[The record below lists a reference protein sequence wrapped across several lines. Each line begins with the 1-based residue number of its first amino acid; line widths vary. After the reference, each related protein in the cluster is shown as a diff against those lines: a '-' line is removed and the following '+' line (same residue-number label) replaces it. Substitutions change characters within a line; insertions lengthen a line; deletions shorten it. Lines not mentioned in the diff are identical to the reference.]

1 MSTVVFFAVLAFILQ
16 MRNSWEQRKR
26 LLHLGHYLRNFEI
39 EKLMESLTEGYLRA
53 LGEDDAERR
62 TQIWNMLE
70 QTEQN
75 LNGQFQKF
83 VEAFAQADVQASRGS
98 TLALGLPFAL
108 VFAPGATF
116 DMRQLLKVHAQGIEA
131 TLNNTE
137 GLSNRDKAF
146 RLSAELF
153 LMQHSCHWFCTSKLV
168 ASARMLSRHKTHYA
182 QLLSAVRP
190 QTREAYSRLMRV

>member
-1 MSTVVFFAVLAFILQ
+1 MSTVVFFAVLAFVLQ

-39 EKLMESLTEGYLRA
+39 EKLMESLTEGYLRV

-153 LMQHSCHWFCTSKLV
+153 LMQHSCHWFCKSKLI
-168 ASARMLSRHKTHYA
+168 ASARMLSRHKTQYA

>member
-83 VEAFAQADVQASRGS
+83 VEAFAQANVQASRGS

-153 LMQHSCHWFCTSKLV
+153 LMQHSCHWFCKSKLV
-168 ASARMLSRHKTHYA
+168 ASARMLSRHKTQYT

>member
-1 MSTVVFFAVLAFILQ
+1 MSTVVFFAVLAFVLQ

-39 EKLMESLTEGYLRA
+39 EKLMESLTEGYMRA

-75 LNGQFQKF
+75 LNGQFQQF
-83 VEAFAQADVQASRGS
+83 VETFAQADVQASRGS
-98 TLALGLPFAL
+98 TLALSLPFAL

-153 LMQHSCHWFCTSKLV
+153 LMQHSCHWFCKSKLV
-168 ASARMLSRHKTHYA
+168 ASARMLSRHKTQYA

>member
-53 LGEDDAERR
+53 VGEDDAERR
-62 TQIWNMLE
+62 TQIWNMLD

-131 TLNNTE
+131 TLINTE
-137 GLSNRDKAF
+137 GLSNRDKAY

-153 LMQHSCHWFCTSKLV
+153 LMQHSCHWFCKSKLV

-190 QTREAYSRLMRV
+190 HTREAYSRLMRV

>member
-26 LLHLGHYLRNFEI
+26 LMHLGHYLRNFEI

-153 LMQHSCHWFCTSKLV
+153 LMQHSCHWFCKSKLV
-168 ASARMLSRHKTHYA
+168 ASARMLSRHKTQYA

-190 QTREAYSRLMRV
+190 HTREASSRLMRV

>member
-1 MSTVVFFAVLAFILQ
+1 MSTVVFFAVLAFVLQ

-83 VEAFAQADVQASRGS
+83 VEAFAQADVHASRGS

-153 LMQHSCHWFCTSKLV
+153 LMQHSCHWFCKSKLV
-168 ASARMLSRHKTHYA
+168 ASARMLSRHKTQYA

>member
-83 VEAFAQADVQASRGS
+83 VEAFAQANVQASRGS

-153 LMQHSCHWFCTSKLV
+153 LMQHSCHWFCKSKLV
-168 ASARMLSRHKTHYA
+168 ASARMLSRHKTQYA

>member
-116 DMRQLLKVHAQGIEA
+116 DMRQLLRVHAQGIEA

-153 LMQHSCHWFCTSKLV
+153 LMQHSCHWFCKSKLV
-168 ASARMLSRHKTHYA
+168 ASARMLSRHKTQYA

-190 QTREAYSRLMRV
+190 KTREAYSHLMRV

>member
-26 LLHLGHYLRNFEI
+26 LMHLGHYLRNFEI

-153 LMQHSCHWFCTSKLV
+153 LMQHSCHWFCKSKLV
-168 ASARMLSRHKTHYA
+168 ASARMLSRHKTQYA

-190 QTREAYSRLMRV
+190 QTSEAYSRLMRV

>member
-16 MRNSWEQRKR
+16 MRNSWEPRKR

-116 DMRQLLKVHAQGIEA
+116 DMRQLLRVHAQGIEA
-131 TLNNTE
+131 TLNNNE

-153 LMQHSCHWFCTSKLV
+153 LMQHSCHWFCKSKLV
-168 ASARMLSRHKTHYA
+168 ASARMLSRHKTQYA

>member
-1 MSTVVFFAVLAFILQ
+1 MSTVVFFAVLAIILQ

-26 LLHLGHYLRNFEI
+26 LMHLGHYLRNFEI

-153 LMQHSCHWFCTSKLV
+153 LMQHSCHWFCKSKLV
-168 ASARMLSRHKTHYA
+168 ASARMLSRHKTQYA

>member
-39 EKLMESLTEGYLRA
+39 EKLMESLTEGYLRV

-116 DMRQLLKVHAQGIEA
+116 DMRQLLRVHAQGIEA

-153 LMQHSCHWFCTSKLV
+153 LMQHSCHWFCKSKLV
-168 ASARMLSRHKTHYA
+168 ASARMLSRHKTQYA

>member
-116 DMRQLLKVHAQGIEA
+116 DMRQLLRAHAQGIEA

-153 LMQHSCHWFCTSKLV
+153 LMQHSCHWFCKSKLV
-168 ASARMLSRHKTHYA
+168 ASARMLSRHKTQYA

>member
-1 MSTVVFFAVLAFILQ
+1 VVFFAVLAFILQ

-83 VEAFAQADVQASRGS
+83 VEAFAQADGQASRGS

-116 DMRQLLKVHAQGIEA
+116 DMRQLLRVHAQGIEA

-153 LMQHSCHWFCTSKLV
+153 LMQHSCHWFCKSKLV
-168 ASARMLSRHKTHYA
+168 ASARMLSRHKTQYA

>member
-39 EKLMESLTEGYLRA
+39 EKLMESLTEGYLRV

-75 LNGQFQKF
+75 LNGQFQQF

-98 TLALGLPFAL
+98 KLALGLPFAL

-153 LMQHSCHWFCTSKLV
+153 LMQHSCHWFCKSKLI
-168 ASARMLSRHKTHYA
+168 ASARMLSRHKTQYA

>member
-26 LLHLGHYLRNFEI
+26 LMHLGHYLRNFEI

-75 LNGQFQKF
+75 LNEQFQKF

-131 TLNNTE
+131 TLNNTD

-153 LMQHSCHWFCTSKLV
+153 LMQHSCHWFCKSKLV
-168 ASARMLSRHKTHYA
+168 ASARMLSRHKTQYA

>member
-1 MSTVVFFAVLAFILQ
+1 MSTVVFFAVLAFVLQ

-26 LLHLGHYLRNFEI
+26 LMHLGHYLRNFEI

-75 LNGQFQKF
+75 LNGQFQQF
-83 VEAFAQADVQASRGS
+83 VEAFAQADVHASRGI

-116 DMRQLLKVHAQGIEA
+116 DMRKLLKVHAQGIDA
-131 TLNNTE
+131 TLTNTE

-153 LMQHSCHWFCTSKLV
+153 LMQHSCHWFCKSKLV
-168 ASARMLSRHKTHYA
+168 ASARMLSRHKTQYA

>member
-83 VEAFAQADVQASRGS
+83 VETFAQADVQASRGS

-116 DMRQLLKVHAQGIEA
+116 DMRQLLRVHAQGIEA

-153 LMQHSCHWFCTSKLV
+153 LMQHSCHWFCKSKLV
-168 ASARMLSRHKTHYA
+168 ASARMLSRHKTQYA

>member
-1 MSTVVFFAVLAFILQ
+1 MSTVVFFAVLAFVLQ

-153 LMQHSCHWFCTSKLV
+153 LMQHSCHWFCKSKLV
-168 ASARMLSRHKTHYA
+168 ASARMLSRHKTQYP

>member
-83 VEAFAQADVQASRGS
+83 VEAFAQSDVQASRGS

-116 DMRQLLKVHAQGIEA
+116 DMRQLLRVHAQGIEA

-153 LMQHSCHWFCTSKLV
+153 LMQHSCHWFCKSKLV
-168 ASARMLSRHKTHYA
+168 ASARMLSRHKTQYA

>member
-98 TLALGLPFAL
+98 TLALGFPFAL

-153 LMQHSCHWFCTSKLV
+153 LMQHSCHWFCKSKLI
-168 ASARMLSRHKTHYA
+168 ASARMLSRHKTQYA

>member
-1 MSTVVFFAVLAFILQ
+1 MSTVVLFAILAFVLQ

-53 LGEDDAERR
+53 LGEDDADRR
-62 TQIWNMLE
+62 MQIWNMLE

-75 LNGQFQKF
+75 LNDQFQRF
-83 VEAFAQADVQASRGS
+83 VDAFAQADAQASRGS
-98 TLALGLPFAL
+98 TLPLALPFAL
-108 VFAPGATF
+108 VFAPSATF
-116 DMRQLLKVHAQGIEA
+116 DIRQLLKVHAQGIEA
-131 TLNNTE
+131 TLSNAE
-137 GLSNRDKAF
+137 GLSHRDKAF

-153 LMQHSCHWFCTSKLV
+153 LMQHSCHWFCKSKLV

-190 QTREAYSRLMRV
+190 QTRQAYARLMRV

>member
-39 EKLMESLTEGYLRA
+39 EKLMESLTEGYMRA

-75 LNGQFQKF
+75 LNGQFQQF

-153 LMQHSCHWFCTSKLV
+153 LMQHSCHWFCKSKLV
-168 ASARMLSRHKTHYA
+168 ASARMLSRHKTQYA

-190 QTREAYSRLMRV
+190 QTREAYNRLMRV

>member
-39 EKLMESLTEGYLRA
+39 EKLMESLTEGYLRV

-153 LMQHSCHWFCTSKLV
+153 LMQHSCHWFCKSKLI
-168 ASARMLSRHKTHYA
+168 ASARMLSRHKTQYA

>member
-75 LNGQFQKF
+75 LNEQFQKF

-131 TLNNTE
+131 TLNNTD

-153 LMQHSCHWFCTSKLV
+153 LMQHSCHWFCKSKLV
-168 ASARMLSRHKTHYA
+168 ASARMLSRHKTQYA

>member
-116 DMRQLLKVHAQGIEA
+116 DMRQLLRVHAQGIEA

-153 LMQHSCHWFCTSKLV
+153 LMQHSCHWFCKSKLV

>member
-153 LMQHSCHWFCTSKLV
+153 LMQHSCHWFCKSKTI
-168 ASARMLSRHKTHYA
+168 ASARMLTQH
-182 QLLSAVRP
+182 
-190 QTREAYSRLMRV
+190 QTRYEQALDGVAPETRKAYLAVIQG